1 MEGPM
6 DSLAESWHAS
16 NDALSHGRKRALHA
30 SLSRH
35 RPLRSTK
42 PPARLGV
49 ESYPSFITPTR
60 GAPPPR
66 ESACAARPLLGAV
79 RLPGPL
85 RGRRNGRTVPLDATA
100 RESRVTP

>member
-16 NDALSHGRKRALHA
+16 KDALSHGRKRALHA

-42 PPARLGV
+42 PPSRLGV

-60 GAPPPR
+60 GASPLR
-66 ESACAARPLLGAV
+66 ESAGAARSLLGAV
-79 RLPGPL
+79 RLLGPL
-85 RGRRNGRTVPLDATA
+85 FRCRNGRTVPLDAT
-100 RESRVTP
+100 